1 MSVWG
6 LPVGEA
12 LNLWREA
19 NRRHLTAALEDL
31 RLALCRL
38 AGQSEGSE
46 VVSPPATEEEKAAV
60 DLATAEAELAELG
73 AMSSL
78 HRLAALFGLS
88 GFDARVLLLA
98 AAVELNAET
107 AALCAAAQGAAGRP
121 YPTFGLALAAF
132 PEANWGALSP
142 HAPLRAWR
150 LIKLEEEQGLTAA
163 RLTIDEQILHALV
176 GIFGL
181 NPRLEALSEPSREG
195 FGLSPVAA
203 GAAERIA
210 RTWERDGPAGERPLI
225 ELCGRDAAARHAVA
239 SSACRRLGLEPVV
252 LPARALPPIG
262 PAAAELIRLCEREFL
277 LGNRVVLLECD
288 DEGAAESGPLEH
300 VAESL
305 RAPLILSLPE
315 RRGRRRR
322 PTLTVELETFTV
334 AEQQA
339 MWRETCGIE
348 VDRVPGLERQI
359 GLLSSQFRLG
369 LSQMRAAGAE
379 AVAAIAA
386 ADAEAAEGAA
396 AVDARRLGAAL
407 WQASRAQAR
416 PQLDDLAQRI
426 EPKAVWDDLVVP
438 PAPRWVLQQIAVQVR
453 ERYTVYQDWGFAAR
467 SDRGLG
473 ITALFAGVSGT
484 GKTLAAEVLA
494 RHLGLDLYR
503 IDLATVVSKYIGE
516 TEKNLRRVFDAA
528 EAGGAILL
536 FDEADALFGK
546 RSEVKDSH
554 DRFANIEISYL
565 LQRMEAYSGLA
576 ILTTNLKDALD
587 LAFQRRLRFVV
598 DFAFPDARL
607 RADIWR
613 GVFPAGTP
621 TEGLEPERLAQLNL
635 AGGGI
640 HNVALSAAFLAADEG
655 GAVTTAHIARA
666 ARAEYAKL
674 GRLLTDAE
682 LAGWAPGA
690 AVQ

>member
-1 MSVWG
+1 
-6 LPVGEA
+6 
-12 LNLWREA
+12 
-19 NRRHLTAALEDL
+19 
-31 RLALCRL
+31 
-38 AGQSEGSE
+38 
-46 VVSPPATEEEKAAV
+46 
-60 DLATAEAELAELG
+60 
-73 AMSSL
+73 
-78 HRLAALFGLS
+78 
-88 GFDARVLLLA
+88 
-98 AAVELNAET
+98 
-107 AALCAAAQGAAGRP
+107 
-121 YPTFGLALAAF
+121 
-132 PEANWGALSP
+132 
-142 HAPLRAWR
+142 
-150 LIKLEEEQGLTAA
+150 
-163 RLTIDEQILHALV
+163 
-176 GIFGL
+176 
-181 NPRLEALSEPSREG
+181 
-195 FGLSPVAA
+195 
-203 GAAERIA
+203 
-210 RTWERDGPAGERPLI
+210 
-225 ELCGRDAAARHAVA
+225 
-239 SSACRRLGLEPVV
+239 
-252 LPARALPPIG
+252 
-262 PAAAELIRLCEREFL
+262 
-277 LGNRVVLLECD
+277 
-288 DEGAAESGPLEH
+288 
-300 VAESL
+300 
-305 RAPLILSLPE
+305 
-315 RRGRRRR
+315 
-322 PTLTVELETFTV
+322 
-334 AEQQA
+334 
-339 MWRETCGIE
+339 
-348 VDRVPGLERQI
+348 
-359 GLLSSQFRLG
+359 
-369 LSQMRAAGAE
+369 
-379 AVAAIAA
+379 
-386 ADAEAAEGAA
+386 
-396 AVDARRLGAAL
+396 VDARRLGAAL

-655 GAVTTAHIARA
+655 GA
-666 ARAEYAKL
+666 
-674 GRLLTDAE
+674 
-682 LAGWAPGA
+682 GWAPGA